1 VLAHEPLGPLGVMP
15 LDRARDRFVVRKD
28 LCPFARRIQHLGY
41 ADGPDGIDG
50 VGGEGE
56 NRVA

>member
-1 VLAHEPLGPLGVMP
+1 VLAHEPFGSLGVMP
-15 LDRARDRFVVRKD
+15 LDRARDRFVLREDLRPRVRG
-28 LCPFARRIQHLGY
+28 IQHLGH
-41 ADGPDGIDG
+41 ADRPDGIDG